1 MLFYKIVLEDQMCKA
16 GWGFTPSTG
25 GRAPMKVILRCGSI
39 VQERSRTVRVRIQK
53 TKAACEA
60 ISGLK
65 PSRLKSPLPP
75 STWGHPGRPSHI
87 SPSSALMDFYG
98 WWEGV
103 SA

>member
-1 MLFYKIVLEDQMCKA
+1 MCKA
-16 GWGFTPSTG
+16 GWGFFLFTPSSG

-39 VQERSRTVRVRIQK
+39 VQERGSRTVRVRIQE
-53 TKAACEA
+53 TKAA
-60 ISGLK
+60 
-65 PSRLKSPLPP
+65 KSPLPP

-98 WWEGV
+98 RWEGV